1 MDEGDRLNE
10 DDVIDDVLGENP
22 RASQLRLMR
31 AALEERQS
39 ALRADLER
47 ASEEAERTR
56 LRSKIRV
63 LNRQI
68 EALRQEEGITE
79 FVETSV
85 RVTLG
90 KAALEDEED

>member
-1 MDEGDRLNE
+1 
-10 DDVIDDVLGENP
+10 
-22 RASQLRLMR
+22 MR